1 MKTCTILVTLFGV
14 HEHWINLKGFRVFS
28 FSEEP
33 SCLAYQSI
41 FLRYCVFFFFYTCMQ
56 KCPLPVSGA
65 TFLFHLR
72 KLYLRRCISFS
83 LDSMNSVRST
93 SHKIQKCTLFFSG
106 PARKALTEAFSLITF
121 LPLTEGPPLREQA
134 AEPRKQFLPES
145 TESPRK

>member
-1 MKTCTILVTLFGV
+1 MNIKSILKAFEFSRSQRNRPVWL
-14 HEHWINLKGFRVFS
+14 INQFSYAIACFS
-28 FSEEP
+28 FSTP
-33 SCLAYQSI
+33 VCKSV
-41 FLRYCVFFFFYTCMQ
+41 LR
-56 KCPLPVSGA
+56 PLGA

-72 KLYLRRCISFS
+72 KLYPRRCISFS
-83 LDSMNSVRST
+83 LDSMYSVRST

-106 PARKALTEAFSLITF
+106 PARKALTEAFSLIIF

>member
-1 MKTCTILVTLFGV
+1 MNIKSILKAFKFSRSQRNRPVWL
-14 HEHWINLKGFRVFS
+14 INQFSYAIACFS
-28 FSEEP
+28 FSTP
-33 SCLAYQSI
+33 VCKSV
-41 FLRYCVFFFFYTCMQ
+41 LR
-56 KCPLPVSGA
+56 PLGA

-72 KLYLRRCISFS
+72 KLYPRRCISFS

-106 PARKALTEAFSLITF
+106 PARKALTEAFSLIIF